1 MEVNN
6 KKIIITGGANGIGK
20 ELTKQL
26 ISKGAYVS
34 ALDINIDNLNKLKEE
49 LNTDK
54 LSTYVVDVS
63 NTDSI
68 NDFKIKYFEEQKYVD
83 ILINNAGIVQPFLAV
98 NELKDEDIKRVM
110 NVNFFGVVNLT
121 RAMLENMLN
130 RDEAYIINISSMGG
144 FFPFPKQSIYGAS
157 KAATKLFTEG
167 LYAELLDTKVKVMVV
182 FPGAISTDILK
193 NSNVSVTTT
202 KENSSYKMTSPEDT
216 ASQIIKGINKNKFK
230 LYIGSD
236 SKFMNFLY
244 KMNSK
249 SAINYINKKMKDLN

>member
-1 MEVNN
+1 
-6 KKIIITGGANGIGK
+6 
-20 ELTKQL
+20 
-26 ISKGAYVS
+26 
-34 ALDINIDNLNKLKEE
+34 
-49 LNTDK
+49 
-54 LSTYVVDVS
+54 
-63 NTDSI
+63 
-68 NDFKIKYFEEQKYVD
+68 
-83 ILINNAGIVQPFLAV
+83 
-98 NELKDEDIKRVM
+98 
-110 NVNFFGVVNLT
+110 
-121 RAMLENMLN
+121 MLENMLN